1 MDIAI
6 IANDKKKELI
16 AEFCIAYCGVLSR
29 HNLCATATTGKYISD
44 STGLEIERLLSGSH
58 GGEQQIASRIAY
70 DEVDILILFRDPSS
84 PENYLESECDLVRLC
99 DLHNIPVATNIATA
113 EALIMALDRG
123 DLDWRN
129 NVKKESIADDKHQ
142 KAARHAG
149 HPACGDARVAL
160 RGGHHPPR
168 GRRERVRGNPLPHL

>member
-6 IANDKKKELI
+6 IANDKKKELR

-29 HNLCATATTGKYISD
+29 HSLCATATTGKYISD

-129 NVKKESIADDKHQ
+129 NVRKKGID
-142 KAARHAG
+142 
-149 HPACGDARVAL
+149 
-160 RGGHHPPR
+160 
-168 GRRERVRGNPLPHL
+168 RR

>member
-1 MDIAI
+1 MRLRRSDTTERIWSKMDIAI

-70 DEVDILILFRDPSS
+70 DEVDILILFRDRPRPKTIWRASATSFACAICTTSRSRPTS
-84 PENYLESECDLVRLC
+84 P
-99 DLHNIPVATNIATA
+99 
-113 EALIMALDRG
+113 
-123 DLDWRN
+123 
-129 NVKKESIADDKHQ
+129 
-142 KAARHAG
+142 
-149 HPACGDARVAL
+149 
-160 RGGHHPPR
+160 
-168 GRRERVRGNPLPHL
+168 RRRR